1 MKHRSADRSVN
12 LGPAQSKVADRS
24 QDDRP
29 QIVEPQKA
37 FEHLHKEL
45 VEYQLRFVEN
55 GIKAATLALL
65 MIGWILTS
73 ESARSFIKVSSVGR
87 SAVVAGIGLMMVAYL
102 LLAIRMIHVMQHLG
116 RQLKALD
123 YFPPDYYAF
132 RVMSPTIAVA
142 TAALGIA
149 PAAVVVALILFGVK

>member
-1 MKHRSADRSVN
+1 VKFETQDRSR
-12 LGPAQSKVADRS
+12 GDQ
-24 QDDRP
+24 P
-29 QIVEPQKA
+29 QIAEPQKA

-55 GIKAATLALL
+55 GVKAATLALL

-73 ESARSFIKVSSVGR
+73 ESARSFIKGSSVGR
-87 SAVVAGIGLMMVAYL
+87 SAVVAGVGLMMAAYL

-116 RQLKALD
+116 RQLKVLD
-123 YFPPDYYAF
+123 YFPPAYYAF
-132 RVMSPTIAVA
+132 RVMTPTIAVA

>member
-1 MKHRSADRSVN
+1 MHYQARDGRMK
-12 LGPAQSKVADRS
+12 

-73 ESARSFIKVSSVGR
+73 ESARSFIKVSGVGR
-87 SAVVAGIGLMMVAYL
+87 SAVVAGLGLMMAAYL
-102 LLAIRMIHVMQHLG
+102 LLAVRMIHVMQHLG
-116 RQLKALD
+116 RELKALD
-123 YFPPDYYAF
+123 HFPPAYYAF
-132 RVMSPTIAVA
+132 RIMTPAIAVA

>member
-1 MKHRSADRSVN
+1 MKRRSADRSVK
-12 LGPAQSKVADRS
+12 LASASFKVDDQSRN
-24 QDDRP
+24 DRP
-29 QIVEPQKA
+29 QIAEPQKA

-55 GIKAATLALL
+55 SIKAATLALL

-73 ESARSFIKVSSVGR
+73 ESARSFIKVSGVGR
-87 SAVVAGIGLMMVAYL
+87 SAVVAGLGLMMVAYL
-102 LLAIRMIHVMQHLG
+102 LLAVRMIHVMQ
-116 RQLKALD
+116 QLKALD
-123 YFPPDYYAF
+123 HFPPAYYAF
-132 RVMSPTIAVA
+132 RIMTPAIAVA

>member
-1 MKHRSADRSVN
+1 MKHRPAGTRITNESADVES
-12 LGPAQSKVADRS
+12 ADGSRC
-24 QDDRP
+24 DRP
-29 QIVEPQKA
+29 KIAEPQQA

-73 ESARSFIKVSSVGR
+73 ESARSFIKASSVGR
-87 SAVVAGIGLMMVAYL
+87 SAVVAGVGLMMVAYL

-123 YFPPDYYAF
+123 YFPPAYYEF
-132 RVMSPTIAVA
+132 RVMTSTVAVA

-149 PAAVVVALILFGVK
+149 PAAVVIALILFGVK

>member
-1 MKHRSADRSVN
+1 MKHRSAGRSVSVASVKSNVDDRSR
-12 LGPAQSKVADRS
+12 G
-24 QDDRP
+24 DRP
-29 QIVEPQKA
+29 QIVDPQKA

-73 ESARSFIKVSSVGR
+73 ESARSFIKVSRVGR
-87 SAVVAGIGLMMVAYL
+87 SAVVVGVGLMIVAYL
-102 LLAIRMIHVMQHLG
+102 LLAVRMIQVMQHLN

-123 YFPPDYYAF
+123 YFPPAYYAF
-132 RVMSPTIAVA
+132 RVMTPVIAVA
-142 TAALGIA
+142 NAALGIA
-149 PAAVVVALILFGVK
+149 PAAVVIALILFGVK